1 MITNRSHWK
10 LIFYYQ
16 KRIYEDQILI
26 VVDVCLFYGLFAFGM
41 RKDPEVIAEGNQVQ
55 STCTK
60 GNLPENK
67 EQKYF
72 TFYDRISD
80 KFSIAISY
88 DFSMVSLK

>member
-1 MITNRSHWK
+1 M
-10 LIFYYQ
+10 
-16 KRIYEDQILI
+16 
-26 VVDVCLFYGLFAFGM
+26 VVDVCLFYGLFAIGM

-72 TFYDRISD
+72 TFYDRIFD